1 MSGHNKWSTIK
12 YKKGAA
18 DAKRG
23 KLFSRLIKEIT
34 MAAKE
39 GGGDSSSNPRLRS
52 ALQSA
57 KEANMPKDNIDRAIK
72 RGTGEIEGVNYDQ
85 LYYEGYTPG
94 GAAVLVEVL
103 TENKNRAA
111 SEVRHV
117 FSKYGGNLGEPGSV
131 AWNFSKK
138 GSIMFEAN
146 SVTEDEAM
154 EIALDA
160 GAEDVIAGGDTVE
173 VHTALSDLDSVKEAF
188 EKAGKKYASAE
199 ITFVPSSSLELAGKE
214 LTSAMRLLEALD
226 DLDDVQKVWS
236 NIDFSDE
243 SAEDLM
249 DES

>member
-23 KLFSRLIKEIT
+23 KLFSRIIKEIT
-34 MAAKE
+34 MAAKDS
-39 GGGDSSSNPRLRS
+39 GDPAGNPRLRA
-52 ALQSA
+52 ALLAA
-57 KEANMPKDNIDRAIK
+57 KTANMPKDNIDRAIK
-72 RGTGEIEGVNYDQ
+72 RGTGELEGVNYEQ

-111 SEVRHV
+111 SEVRHT
-117 FSKYGGNLGEPGSV
+117 FAKHGGNMGEPGSV

-138 GSIMFEAN
+138 GSLVFEGTI
-146 SVTEDEAM
+146 TEDEAM

-160 GAEDVIAGGDTVE
+160 GAEDITASGDTVE
-173 VHTALSDLDSVKEAF
+173 VHTAIADFDVVKEAF
-188 EKAGKKYASAE
+188 EKAGITYATAE
-199 ITFVPSSSLELAGKE
+199 ITFVPSSSLELEGRE
-214 LTSAMRLLEALD
+214 LSSAMKLLDALD

-243 SAEDLM
+243 SAAGLFNE
-249 DES
+249 

>member
-34 MAAKE
+34 MAARE
-39 GGGDSSSNPRLRS
+39 GGDPAGNPRLRA
-52 ALQSA
+52 ALQAA
-57 KEANMPKDNIDRAIK
+57 KTANMPKDNIDRAIK
-72 RGTGEIEGVNYDQ
+72 RGTGELEGASYEQ

-111 SEVRHV
+111 SEVRHT

-138 GSIMFEAN
+138 GSIVFE
-146 SVTEDEAM
+146 SGVTEDQAM
-154 EIALDA
+154 EIALEA
-160 GAEDVIAGGDTVE
+160 GADDISSSGDTVE
-173 VHTALSDLDSVKEAF
+173 VHTAIGELDSVKEAF
-188 EKAGKKYASAE
+188 DKAGLAYATAE
-199 ITFVPSSSLELAGKE
+199 ITYVPSSSLELSGKE
-214 LTSAMRLLEALD
+214 LSSAMKLLDALD

-236 NIDFSDE
+236 NLDFSDE
-243 SAEDLM
+243 SAVGLM
-249 DES
+249 G

>member
-39 GGGDSSSNPRLRS
+39 GGGDPNGNPRLRT
-52 ALQSA
+52 ALLTA
-57 KEANMPKDNIDRAIK
+57 KGANMPKDNIDRAVK
-72 RGTGEIEGVNYDQ
+72 RGAGELDGVSYEQ
-85 LYYEGYTPG
+85 CYYEGYTPG
-94 GAAVLVEVL
+94 GAAILVEVL

-111 SEVRHV
+111 SEVRHC

-131 AWNFSKK
+131 AWMFNKK
-138 GSIMFEAN
+138 GVLTFEGG
-146 SVTEDEAM
+146 VTEDAAM
-154 EIALDA
+154 EIALEA
-160 GAEDVIAGGDTVE
+160 GAEDISSSGEIVE
-173 VHTALSDLDSVKEAF
+173 VQTEMADLETVKEAF
-188 EKAGKKYASAE
+188 DKAGLAYSTAE
-199 ITFVPSSSLELAGKE
+199 VTFVPSTNLEMEGKTLSSALK
-214 LTSAMRLLEALD
+214 LLDALD

-243 SAEDLM
+243 SAADLSN
-249 DES
+249 D

>member
-39 GGGDSSSNPRLRS
+39 GGGDPGGNPRLRTV
-52 ALQSA
+52 LLTA
-57 KEANMPKDNIDRAIK
+57 KNANMPKENIDRAIK
-72 RGTGEIEGVNYDQ
+72 RGTGELEGVSYEQ

-111 SEVRHV
+111 SEVRHT
-117 FSKYGGNLGEPGSV
+117 FSKHGGNLGEPGSV
-131 AWNFSKK
+131 SWMFAKK
-138 GSIMFEAN
+138 GSIVFEGGA
-146 SVTEDEAM
+146 VTEDRAM
-154 EIALDA
+154 EVALDA
-160 GAEDVIAGGDTVE
+160 GAEDITASGDTVE
-173 VHTALSDLDSVKEAF
+173 VQTGLGDLEVVKEAF
-188 EKAGKKYASAE
+188 DKAGLAYSTAE
-199 ITFVPSSSLELAGKE
+199 LTFVPSTNLELEGRE
-214 LTSAMRLLEALD
+214 LNTAMKLLEALD

-243 SAEDLM
+243 SAASLVD
-249 DES
+249 D

>member
-34 MAAKE
+34 MAAKD
-39 GGGDSSSNPRLRS
+39 GGDPAGNPRLRT
-52 ALQSA
+52 ALQAA
-57 KEANMPKDNIDRAIK
+57 KVANMPKENIDRAIK
-72 RGTGEIEGVNYDQ
+72 RGTGELEGANYEQ

-111 SEVRHV
+111 SEVRHT
-117 FSKYGGNLGEPGSV
+117 FSKHGGNLGEPGSV

-138 GSIMFEAN
+138 GSIVFE
-146 SVTEDEAM
+146 SGVTEDQAM
-154 EIALDA
+154 EIALEA
-160 GAEDVIAGGDTVE
+160 GADDVTASGDTVE
-173 VHTALSDLDSVKEAF
+173 VHTAITDLDVVKEAF
-188 EKAGKKYASAE
+188 DKAGLVYATAE

-214 LTSAMRLLEALD
+214 LNSAMKLLGALD

-243 SAEDLM
+243 SAEGLAD
-249 DES
+249 D